1 MDGWIDR
8 QTDRQTKKQTR
19 GEINKQTDRQTD
31 GSTNLEK
38 SFSEYVYYL
47 FYDPPSEIHR
57 APKGV
62 FPSLKITKERKLD
75 NYGEILQ

>member
-1 MDGWIDR
+1 MNRKTDGWMDR
-8 QTDRQTKKQTR
+8 QTDRQTDKKTDR
-19 GEINKQTDRQTD
+19 RRDKQADRRMGRQTD

-62 FPSLKITKERKLD
+62 FPGLKIQKKIR
-75 NYGEILQ
+75 